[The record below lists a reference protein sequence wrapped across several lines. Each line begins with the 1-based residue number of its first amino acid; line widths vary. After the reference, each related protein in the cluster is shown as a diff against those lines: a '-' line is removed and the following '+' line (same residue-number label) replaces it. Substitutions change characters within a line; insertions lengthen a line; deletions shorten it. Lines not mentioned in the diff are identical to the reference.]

1 MARQVIGRRPQS
13 AKNTI
18 GFGAQPGSMTP
29 QQIGDAMS
37 GAIKC
42 PAYALE
48 TVAKVQWMFGGPLS
62 PTNVTKTLGA
72 QIKILG
78 SGDSV
83 AGVDYV
89 YTTPGLIN
97 GEFQTHILAVHVGV
111 HLEAEPMCWTIAGNA
126 FPIAAFAASG
136 STKPFSPDT
145 FTATDVANAWGGST
159 APAAPAALQWGWWA
173 NQGLNYMVRAY
184 NLRWTYGSLVNLLDE
199 QLRDTAY
206 MPPNAQEGSASS
218 SQVDIMR
225 MARYTNDWYQST
237 MLNTTLVFEAIDAIR
252 QGSLNAGLAAAG
264 QSTFSPTI
272 DFRYA
277 DATYGGM
284 DLRSMLMGNSEFRK
298 LDNPTILKPGVP
310 PGLIFEEVNTPL
322 ANEFRNQFDA
332 NSGLS
337 QGAVPATTVEV
348 ANMAA
353 TATSSFKERT
363 LDGAVATQTV
373 LPGTV
378 EFKGGNAFMSI
389 EIKGPE
395 ITEWLACQIRDN
407 PQLAGYLTSQTGM
420 VATWGG

>member
-1 MARQVIGRRPQS
+1 MARQIGKWRGQS

-18 GFGAQPGSMTP
+18 GFGATAASMSP
-29 QQIGDAMS
+29 QDIVKSFA

-48 TVAKVQWMFGGPLS
+48 TVAKVQWFFGGPLS
-62 PTNVTKTLGA
+62 PANVQQTLGA
-72 QIKILG
+72 QIAILG
-78 SGDSV
+78 SGESV
-83 AGVDYV
+83 PGISYI
-89 YTTPGLIN
+89 YSTPGLIN

-111 HLEAEPMCWTIAGNA
+111 HLEAEPMCYTVPGNA
-126 FPIAAFAASG
+126 FPVTAYASGG
-136 STKPFSPDT
+136 STKPFSPDVWT
-145 FTATDVANAWGGST
+145 STDSANAWSGST
-159 APAAPAALQWGWWA
+159 APSAFAQLQWGWWA
-173 NQGLNYMVRAY
+173 NLGLNYLVRAY

-218 SQVDIMR
+218 SQVDVMR

-237 MLNTTLVFEAIDAIR
+237 KLNSTLVFEVLDAIR
-252 QGSLNAGLAAAG
+252 QGSLSAGLSAAG
-264 QSTFSPTI
+264 QSTFSPTN
-272 DFRYA
+272 DFRVA

-337 QGAVPATTVEV
+337 QGAVPATTVEI

-363 LDGAVATQTV
+363 LDGSVATQTV
-373 LPGTV
+373 LPGVV

-407 PQLAGYLTSQTGM
+407 PTLAATITSETGM